1 MNEKA
6 SFCIRGDT
14 GRRHATEIL
23 TRPSGRSVT
32 ETLDRLQAQVTEG
45 GFTVVA
51 RIPHAKAAKGVGM
64 ELRPT
69 EVLIFG
75 NPKGCTPLMA

>member
-1 MNEKA
+1 M
-6 SFCIRGDT
+6 
-14 GRRHATEIL
+14 RRRSLAVAALLAAAMPAQATEIL

-51 RIPHAKAAKGVGM
+51 RVPHA
-64 ELRPT
+64 RPPRASGWNC
-69 EVLIFG
+69 VR
-75 NPKGCTPLMA
+75 PRR